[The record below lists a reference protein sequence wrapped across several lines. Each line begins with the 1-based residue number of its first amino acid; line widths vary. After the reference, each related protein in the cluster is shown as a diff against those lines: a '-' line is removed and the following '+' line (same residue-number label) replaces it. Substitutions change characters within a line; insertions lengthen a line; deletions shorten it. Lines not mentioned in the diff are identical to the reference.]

1 MSLFCE
7 KHLYEIYVR
16 VGLIKRRYY
25 EKSYNQRGRVCP
37 LLQLRVGYI
46 YATLV
51 QPKCEYS
58 IASRY
63 GEFIFNNLNHDQCK
77 YILSPRIGNLA
88 INFNI

>member
-25 EKSYNQRGRVCP
+25 EKSYNQRGRESPLVRLSVCS
-37 LLQLRVGYI
+37 I

-51 QPKCEYS
+51 QPKCECSMPRDTEIS
-58 IASRY
+58 IST
-63 GEFIFNNLNHDQCK
+63 E
-77 YILSPRIGNLA
+77 S
-88 INFNI
+88 